1 MPCRTRSGPT
11 PSGPGVA
18 EAPATLP
25 TRPTPPCGPASW
37 STRPA
42 TALIPESRP
51 QREPDARRYYA
62 SRRLIIGQQD
72 RRDPG
77 AWRLP
82 AAELERA
89 VGTAVAHHIR
99 GCLDQHRLV
108 SEPSPQI
115 KPPSQ
120 RRGGRPRLDDAAS
133 TGMGSPGP
141 RGAHPAGPAYLTLDR
156 AAVAAALAID
166 PAAIA
171 GVALS
176 IETPFPL
183 RRRGMEARIVTGLE
197 LPSVDRVLC
206 RAVARALAW
215 MDQVRAGASIAAI
228 EGVSKRLHQ
237 GPAAP
242 CAAVAANRRRARA
255 GPATGLAQHR
265 APRCARPCHPIGTS
279 KPPARL

>member
-51 QREPDARRYYA
+51 QRSPTPGAITPRAA
-62 SRRLIIGQQD
+62 SSSVSKIVVTR
-72 RRDPG
+72 G

-120 RRGGRPRLDDAAS
+120 RRGGRARLDDAAS

-141 RGAHPAGPAYLTLDR
+141 RGAHPAGPAYLTLHR
-156 AAVAAALAID
+156 AAAAAALGHRPCSDRRRRVVHRDAI
-166 PAAIA
+166 PAASA
-171 GVALS
+171 
-176 IETPFPL
+176 
-183 RRRGMEARIVTGLE
+183 RGGARIVTGLE
-197 LPSVDRVLC
+197 RPSVDRVLC
-206 RAVARALAW
+206 RTVARALAW
-215 MDQVRAGASIAAI
+215 MDQGRAGASIAAI

-242 CAAVAANRRRARA
+242 CAAVAANRRRDR
-255 GPATGLAQHR
+255 PATGLAEHR
-265 APRCARPCHPIGTS
+265 APRCTRPCHPTGTS